1 MLSTAE
7 AAAFLGIAEGT
18 MRAWRCAG
26 IGPEFYSITPR
37 CVRYDRADLQRYKS
51 ERRTVPSVRH
61 TEGRYVTAL
70 QATA

>member
-1 MLSTAE
+1 MLSTAD
-7 AAAFLGIAEGT
+7 AALFLGIAEGT

-26 IGPEFYSITPR
+26 IGPAFYSITAR
-37 CVRYDRADLQRYKS
+37 CVRYDRTDLQRYKS

-61 TEGRYVTAL
+61 TEGNYVPAL